1 MTMPDRRP
9 RVLIPITR
17 ARSAAGLLEVAATVL
32 RGEQG
37 SGLLLGVVEL
47 PQGRPIAQSVT
58 IARRYRSLLQRI
70 TELET
75 RVQGHFGV
83 QVRVAGSIAQ
93 GVREAA
99 FENASDLV
107 VLEWPGLGSHRPSDR
122 HIDDLVADPP
132 ADLLLVR
139 PDPAGTGLRL
149 DDGVLVPVR
158 GGASARLALRAAAAL
173 IGDRN
178 VPLTALHVHD
188 PRHSDGQRDRESAE
202 FHELLREFDQ
212 CRIEPVEVVSQNPS
226 QAITEAG
233 RRHGVTVLGA
243 FAEAARS
250 SVLVGSRLAKT
261 VESLPGTVILAKSSR
276 AIPPIIGD
284 GVPPP
289 ISLSEEEVSAAVDK
303 WFAENTFHSREF
315 RDVGRLVDLKRQQ
328 GLTISLGL
336 PTLNEEATIGD
347 IIVTL
352 RGALMDR
359 VPLLD
364 EIVVVDSNSSDR
376 TVEIAR
382 SLGVPVVQHPEI
394 LPEHGSFRGKGEALW
409 KSLYVLR
416 GDIVAWCDTDIS
428 NIHPQFVYGTVG
440 PLLTDPRISYVKGF
454 YRRPLNFGG
463 ALQSAGGGRVTELT
477 ARPLIN
483 LFYPMLSGLVQP
495 LSGEYAGR
503 RELLEQLP
511 FFTGYGVETGHL
523 IDIVENFG
531 LNSIA
536 QTDLGVRIHKNQEL
550 LDLSK
555 MAFAIMQ
562 VALKRLGDRHRIHL
576 LEEVNRSMK
585 LIHYNSDRFF
595 LEVREIEDW
604 ERPPMSAIPAYLFER
619 SGERIREPEPVLD

>member
-1 MTMPDRRP
+1 MADRRP

-17 ARSAAGLLEVAATVL
+17 ARTAAGLLEVAAAVL
-32 RGEQG
+32 RGENG

-47 PQGRPIAQSVT
+47 PQGRPVAQSVT

-75 RVQGHFGV
+75 RLQGRFGV
-83 QVRVAGSIAQ
+83 QVRVAGTVAQ

-99 FENASDLV
+99 FENAADLV
-107 VLEWPGLGSHRPSDR
+107 VLEWPGLGAHRPSDR

-139 PDPAGTGLRL
+139 PDPTGSGLRL
-149 DDGVLVPVR
+149 NEGVLVPVR
-158 GGASARLALRAAAAL
+158 GGPSARLALRAAAAL
-173 IGDRN
+173 IGNRN

-188 PRHSDGQRDRESAE
+188 PRHSGGRHDRESAE
-202 FHELLREFDQ
+202 FHELLQEFEH
-212 CRIEPVEVVSQNPS
+212 CRVEPVEVLSQNPS

-289 ISLSEEEVSAAVDK
+289 ISLGEVEMSAAVDK

-315 RDVGRLVDLKRQQ
+315 RDVERLVDLKRRQ

-352 RGALMDR
+352 RTALMDR

-364 EIVVVDSNSSDR
+364 EMVVIDSSSSDR

-409 KSLYVLR
+409 KSLHVLR

-463 ALQSAGGGRVTELT
+463 ELQSAGGGRVTELT

-483 LFYPMLSGLVQP
+483 LFYPVLSGLVQP

-503 RELLEQLP
+503 RELLERLP

-531 LNSIA
+531 LNAIA
-536 QTDLGVRIHKNQEL
+536 QTDLGMRIHRNQDL

-595 LEVREIEDW
+595 LEVREIADW
-604 ERPPMSAIPAYLFER
+604 ERPPISAIPAYLFER
-619 SGERIREPEPVLD
+619 SGERVRETEPVLD